1 MLNHPSTTPRPYSC
15 VNRTTFVK
23 YMRSVKKVTLKLI
36 ETFADK
42 CDDPTLIATRFVPAM
57 MDPVLGDYARA
68 VPDARCVEVWA
79 GYGRVWGG
87 CGRGIGA
94 VQVMATR
101 RHAALLSMFA
111 AIINRFKTLT
121 DNATFRIFPDP
132 GLCPPATNDSQE
144 R

>member
-1 MLNHPSTTPRPYSC
+1 
-15 VNRTTFVK
+15 
-23 YMRSVKKVTLKLI
+23 MRSVKKVTLKLI

-94 VQVMATR
+94 VQVMAMCR
-101 RHAALLSMFA
+101 DAALLSLFA
-111 AIINRFKTLT
+111 ATNKIKTLL
-121 DNATFRIFPDP
+121 DNNVFLISPLLLPCILRCACA
-132 GLCPPATNDSQE
+132 GMLMC
-144 R
+144 